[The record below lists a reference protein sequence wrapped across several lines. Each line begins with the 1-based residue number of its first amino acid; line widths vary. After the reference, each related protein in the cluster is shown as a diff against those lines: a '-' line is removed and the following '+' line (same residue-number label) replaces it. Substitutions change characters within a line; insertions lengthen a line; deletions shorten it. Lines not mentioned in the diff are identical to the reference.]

1 MNMIMTVTMVIVIA
15 YLIYDIA
22 YDIYLTYKKKNAE
35 KERWARLFAIT
46 KLK

>member
-22 YDIYLTYKKKNAE
+22 YDIYSMHKKKNSE